1 MFCVYIL
8 YSEILSSYYIGETE
22 DLRNRID
29 QHNLGFY
36 VSAFTKKA
44 NDWKL
49 YYFIK
54 CSSRSQARRIE
65 AHIKR
70 MKSKKYL
77 KDLKRFPEITLK
89 LKSKYV

>member
-22 DLRNRID
+22 DLKSRID

-44 NDWKL
+44 SDWKL
-49 YYFIK
+49 YYVIR

-77 KDLKRFPEITLK
+77 NNLKKFPEIAMK
-89 LKSKYV
+89 LKNNFI